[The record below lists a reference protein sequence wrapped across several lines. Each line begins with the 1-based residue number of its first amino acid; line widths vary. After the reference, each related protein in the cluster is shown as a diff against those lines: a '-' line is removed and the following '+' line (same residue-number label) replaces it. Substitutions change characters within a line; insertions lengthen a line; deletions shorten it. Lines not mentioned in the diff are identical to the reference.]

1 MKEFVF
7 GVGYVERE
15 SQKSIAAR
23 WDRAFAAV
31 RAQYG
36 TGTPRPQPRK
46 ASVAGSWD
54 SAFARIQPPRA
65 GRL

>member
-1 MKEFVF
+1 MKEFII

-15 SQKSIAAR
+15 PEKSIATG

-36 TGTPRPQPRK
+36 AGIARPPSRK
-46 ASVAGSWD
+46 ASVAVSWD